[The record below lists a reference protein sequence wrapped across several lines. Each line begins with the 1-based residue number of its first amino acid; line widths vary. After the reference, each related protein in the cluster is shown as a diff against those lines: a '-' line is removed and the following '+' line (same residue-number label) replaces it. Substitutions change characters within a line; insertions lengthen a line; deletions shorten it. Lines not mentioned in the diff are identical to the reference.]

1 MNIYNEPDTQKQT
14 VAPFFFSYKKAHIST
29 YIQLLRQ

>member
-1 MNIYNEPDTQKQT
+1 MKITNEPDTQKQT
-14 VAPFFFSYKKAHIST
+14 EKNYPFLLKAHIST

>member
-14 VAPFFFSYKKAHIST
+14 LAPFFSYKKAHIST